1 MKRHAPLKE
10 KWRKERKARKNK
22 KQKTKQFRYSYCI
35 WGKKTFK
42 RDGLLF
48 GLWKRVVK
56 KSEKLSKFCSW
67 VPQQDCVFLVSQMHH
82 IIILQSLFSHSFSNT
97 VLLAPVRALTSTV
110 CTSMKKTSFF
120 LAEARICL
128 TSLVFMASGFSH
140 STFFLAFIKSR
151 QVLRWYGWITPMY
164 TTSADTHTNSR
175 VHTVDVK
182 TVKYQQEI
190 QTAVGQTEL
199 EISEDSTDGWG
210 LVFTVCFSFD
220 SSALR
225 LKYPKHLLLKWC
237 DRNSPTS
244 GSLASSS

>member
-1 MKRHAPLKE
+1 MIS
-10 KWRKERKARKNK
+10 
-22 KQKTKQFRYSYCI
+22 TV
-35 WGKKTFK
+35 T
-42 RDGLLF
+42 
-48 GLWKRVVK
+48 
-56 KSEKLSKFCSW
+56 
-67 VPQQDCVFLVSQMHH
+67 DCVFLVSQMHH
-82 IIILQSLFSHSFSNT
+82 IIILQSLFSHSFST
-97 VLLAPVRALTSTV
+97 KVLLAPVRALTSTV

-175 VHTVDVK
+175 EHTVKRYHHVK

-199 EISEDSTDGWG
+199 EISEDSTDG
-210 LVFTVCFSFD
+210 
-220 SSALR
+220 
-225 LKYPKHLLLKWC
+225 
-237 DRNSPTS
+237 
-244 GSLASSS
+244 